1 MPRKKKEYLFVDGYN
16 IINQWEH
23 LRKLVDNIGECRNK
37 LIDELLE
44 YQVFKGIQVVVV
56 FDGHLVKGNNEN
68 KQYKA
73 GLEIVYTKENE
84 TADSYIEKQID
95 RIGRYERV
103 QVATSDNSIQQIVLA
118 RGGTRLSAREL
129 YIELNDTKKEI
140 RRKTDKIKKNNTNI
154 EQIIDVKTL
163 KKLEKI
169 RRTWLYEKYG
179 I

>member
-23 LRKLVDNIGECRNK
+23 LRKLLDNIDECRSK
-37 LIDELLE
+37 LVDELLE
-44 YQVFKGIQVVVV
+44 YQAFKGIHVIVV
-56 FDGHLVKGNNEN
+56 FDAHLVKGNSE
-68 KQYKA
+68 KKEYKA
-73 GLEIVYTKENE
+73 GLEIVYTKESE

-95 RIGRYERV
+95 KIGRYERV

-129 YIELNDTKKEI
+129 YIEINDTKKEI
-140 RRKTDKIKKNNTNI
+140 KRKTNKIKKNSTNI
-154 EQIIDVKTL
+154 EQIIDGKTL

-169 RRTWLYEKYG
+169 RRLF
-179 I
+179 